1 MLSNLHIHII
11 FRYFWAAITATLAGI
26 LCACSLWKRH
36 NSNNLFCCRDSARDE
51 RASEPDSNGSCYNP
65 PQYSRCNSFYQ
76 APPPYS
82 EVIFYVIPAYVAYII
97 SIWVICKLNK
107 CLGVI

>member
-1 MLSNLHIHII
+1 MCKTENHLCPNIACFI

-26 LCACSLWKRH
+26 LCACSLWRRL
-36 NSNNLFCCRDSARDE
+36 NSNLFCCRDSARDE

-82 EVIFYVIPAYVAYII
+82 EVIYSYV
-97 SIWVICKLNK
+97 SIDFEFILT
-107 CLGVI
+107 